1 MGSSLPPAPPSA
13 AAGAPGE
20 PAGSGTGAVGAAASV
35 SVTRVSTTGGAAA
48 PAPDLVAVEAALELR
63 LAGKAF
69 TVLMRTPGHDEELVR
84 GFLFSEG
91 VAPGRDDIVRVAEPA
106 GLPAH
111 ERGHVLD
118 VDLVPG
124 LEGLAR
130 ERGTYSSSACGTC
143 GRRSLDSLHLAQ
155 GRLDDPLRVPRA
167 LLAQLP
173 ERLRSAQPGF
183 GATGGSHACGLFSAQ
198 GDLLVLREDV
208 GRHNA
213 VDKVLGWA
221 LAQGRVPLAGC
232 VMVLSG
238 RIAFELVEKAVLA
251 GVPVLAAVGAPT
263 SLAVE
268 VALQHGLTLAGFV
281 RPGGLN
287 LYAGAQRVV

>member
-1 MGSSLPPAPPSA
+1 MAAPHPPSRRP
-13 AAGAPGE
+13 GPGGDAPGE
-20 PAGSGTGAVGAAASV
+20 PSRPAPPASV
-35 SVTRVSTTGGAAA
+35 APVQVTRVTAAA
-48 PAPDLVAVEAALELR
+48 GRAAPVADVVAVEAALEVR
-63 LAGKAF
+63 LAGTAF

-91 VAPGRDDIVRVAEPA
+91 VAPGRDDIVRVAEPS
-106 GLPAH
+106 GLAAA

-124 LEGLAR
+124 LEALAR
-130 ERGTYSSSACGTC
+130 ERGSYSSSACGTC
-143 GRRSLDSLHLAQ
+143 GRKSLASLHLAQ
-155 GRLDDPLRVPRA
+155 GQLDDPLRVPQA
-167 LLAQLP
+167 LLSQLP
-173 ERLRSAQPGF
+173 ERLRAAQPAF
-183 GATGGSHACGLFSAQ
+183 GASGGAHACGLFSAT
-198 GDLLVLREDV
+198 GELLVLREDV

-213 VDKVLGWA
+213 VDKVVGWA
-221 LAQGRVPLAGC
+221 LAQGRVPLSGC

-268 VALQHGLTLAGFV
+268 VAQAHGLTLVGFV
-281 RPGGLN
+281 RPGSVN
-287 LYAGAQRVV
+287 VYAGAQRVT